1 MRPRLRRELPMR
13 RRMRVALVTGALLS
27 SFGADALTSTAFAA
41 HLASA
46 RPAAEPYLGLPSS
59 SPVTTPDHWITVP
72 AFPNLT
78 FDDPIAM
85 TPDPRGERLYV
96 VEREGRV
103 VSFLNDRNATESTV
117 VLDLRHQTQGNSD
130 SGMLSIAFH
139 PQFGVP
145 GSPNRGYLTRV
156 ASYIRSL

>member
-27 SFGADALTSTAFAA
+27 SFGADALTSTTFAA

-78 FDDPIAM
+78 FDDPIDGVTM
-85 TPDPRGERLYV
+85 KP
-96 VEREGRV
+96 
-103 VSFLNDRNATESTV
+103 ESTAPK
-117 VLDLRHQTQGNSD
+117 LRYFARVP
-130 SGMLSIAFH
+130 SITLA
-139 PQFGVP
+139 G
-145 GSPNRGYLTRV
+145 GSPPG
-156 ASYIRSL
+156 